1 MLTDLVVRN
10 MVLIDELA
18 LEFEGGMTVLT
29 GETGAG
35 KTLLTQAVGL
45 LAGGRAN
52 PGLVRPGATEAEV
65 EGRFVDGDG
74 TELVVRR
81 VVPAGGRARAY
92 LDGHLAP
99 VSALQEAVGGRVD
112 ICGQHNHQAL
122 LRPAT
127 RRDAL
132 DRFAGLDTAPLAA
145 ARRRCAELSERLAAL
160 GGDERARARE
170 LDVLEHQIATLDAAG
185 LRRSLTRR
193 STSRRPRRC

>member
-65 EGRFVDGDG
+65 EGRFVDDDG

-81 VVPAGGRARAY
+81 V
-92 LDGHLAP
+92 
-99 VSALQEAVGGRVD
+99 
-112 ICGQHNHQAL
+112 
-122 LRPAT
+122 
-127 RRDAL
+127 
-132 DRFAGLDTAPLAA
+132 
-145 ARRRCAELSERLAAL
+145 
-160 GGDERARARE
+160 
-170 LDVLEHQIATLDAAG
+170 
-185 LRRSLTRR
+185 
-193 STSRRPRRC
+193 